1 MRIIF
6 RCWKD
11 RVPYDEAKYLESLK
25 RSKSPLLDY
34 MIPAS
39 GLHGSL
45 IGTSISQD
53 ATMPPPVAKKFS
65 TTVDLFSANP

>member
-1 MRIIF
+1 MQRKNGKTAQMAKWALAFKWMRIIF

-34 MIPAS
+34 MA
-39 GLHGSL
+39 
-45 IGTSISQD
+45 
-53 ATMPPPVAKKFS
+53 A
-65 TTVDLFSANP
+65 